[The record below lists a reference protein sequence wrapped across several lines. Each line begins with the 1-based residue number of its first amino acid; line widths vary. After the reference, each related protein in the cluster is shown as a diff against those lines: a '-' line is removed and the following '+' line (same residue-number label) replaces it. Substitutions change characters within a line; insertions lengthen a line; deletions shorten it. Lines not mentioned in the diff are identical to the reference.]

1 MQDIR
6 EMKDIYDYRM
16 KMLKKLGDPKKVLE
30 NEPPMPVVTHE

>member
-16 KMLKKLGDPKKVLE
+16 KMLKKYGSAKKALE
-30 NEPPMPVVTHE
+30 NEVPMPVVTHE